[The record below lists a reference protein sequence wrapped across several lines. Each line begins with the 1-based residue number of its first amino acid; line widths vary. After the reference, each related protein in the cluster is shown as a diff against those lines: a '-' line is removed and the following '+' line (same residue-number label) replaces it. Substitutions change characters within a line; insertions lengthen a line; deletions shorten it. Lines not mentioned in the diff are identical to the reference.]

1 MTQFKSPTQKL
12 IYEFYKAHIN
22 QHEYSPTLEEVGTA
36 LGYTI
41 KTIRLKRQEL
51 KDDGFLD
58 FVAGAQRSVT
68 ILK

>member
-12 IYEFYKAHIN
+12 IYEFYRAHID
-22 QHEYSPTLEEVGTA
+22 QHSYSPTLSEVATS

-41 KTIRLKRQEL
+41 KTIRAKRQEL
-51 KDDGFLD
+51 KDDGWID
-58 FVAGAQRSVT
+58 YTAGAQRSVT